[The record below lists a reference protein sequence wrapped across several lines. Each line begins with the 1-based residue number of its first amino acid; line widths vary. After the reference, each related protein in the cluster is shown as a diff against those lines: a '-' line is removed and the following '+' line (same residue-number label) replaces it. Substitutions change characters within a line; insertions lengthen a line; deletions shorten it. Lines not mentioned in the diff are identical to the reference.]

1 MRRMK
6 STHHPRRADLLAAV
20 ALLALMPLL
29 APAQGIYRIVG
40 PDGRVTFSD
49 KPPTSSEKA
58 TALSPSGRSTENGA
72 TSELPFE
79 LRQLIS
85 RYPVTLYTG
94 DDCEPCIAG
103 RNLLSSRGIPYTER
117 TVKTPM
123 DVDALQQ
130 LSGGATVPILTIG
143 GQRLKGFLNA
153 EWNQYL
159 DAAGYPASSRLPAGY
174 RNPAPTALT
183 TLPEAP
189 APSAQSAPTAPVQE
203 APVTPPP
210 PPPSNPAGI
219 VF

>member
-6 STHHPRRADLLAAV
+6 TTHRPRHAALLAAA
-20 ALLALMPLL
+20 ALLAVIPLL

-40 PDGRVTFSD
+40 PDGRITFSD
-49 KPPTSSEKA
+49 KPPASNEKA
-58 TALSPSGRSTENGA
+58 TALGPGGRSAQNDAAG
-72 TSELPFE
+72 ELPFE
-79 LRQLIS
+79 LRQLVS

-94 DDCEPCIAG
+94 DDCAPCIAG
-103 RNLLSSRGIPYTER
+103 RNLLNSRGIPYTER

-174 RNPAPTALT
+174 RNPAPSPLT
-183 TLPEAP
+183 SLPEAP
-189 APSAQSAPTAPVQE
+189 APSAQPAPVPVQE
-203 APVTPPP
+203 APASPPP
-210 PPPSNPAGI
+210 PAPSNPTGI

>member
-1 MRRMK
+1 MK
-6 STHHPRRADLLAAV
+6 TTHRPRNAAWLASA
-20 ALLALMPLL
+20 ALLAVIPLL

-49 KPPTSSEKA
+49 KPPASNEKA
-58 TALSPSGRSTENGA
+58 TNLGPGGRSVQNEAPG
-72 TSELPFE
+72 ELPFE

-94 DDCEPCIAG
+94 DDCAPCVAG
-103 RNLLSSRGIPYTER
+103 RNLLSSRGVPYTER

-159 DAAGYPASSRLPAGY
+159 DAAGYPANSRLPASY
-174 RNPAPTALT
+174 RNPAPTPLT
-183 TLPEAP
+183 ALPEAP
-189 APSAQSAPTAPVQE
+189 AQSAQPVPVPVQE
-203 APVTPPP
+203 APATPPP
-210 PPPSNPAGI
+210 PPPSNPTGI